1 MRPSE
6 LITTSE
12 IAELAGVELST
23 VTSWRARHG
32 DAFPSPVEVPGQDR
46 RTKFFSRAEVDAF
59 LLEHQLGKRYA
70 TGGAIRAGRP
80 RSVERV
86 EDFPR
91 QPPRRHT
98 AMAGPSRTPADITMR
113 FDLITTIGLADAT
126 ARSEAACL
134 DAVASAARDLDRILR
149 GATIDSSEQEAWLNT
164 TSPYLANTI
173 QDLAT
178 AIARRDPSLES
189 LLWSDSR
196 YSDAGLLTN
205 RLASDW
211 RLVRWLSGESRNPQ
225 SAINMFDDVA
235 GRFRR
240 SASPWTRRPLD
251 TPNAIT
257 KLLPTLTPTPPKTL
271 LDLTCGIGSV
281 GITAYRNGIRV
292 SGFDRNANDVRI
304 ANQWRT
310 LLERDGATLGRDATF
325 DVRDRLTNIAAH
337 PADLVVMSEPSMDT
351 ELLGKTA
358 EVEYWRGI
366 EMRLEFARNHTRP
379 GGRTLFALP
388 MHMLDPNTE
397 SDLATDSIAL
407 ALSVRRGWTDS
418 LEAVFEIPTSQLA
431 LNTAILIFTGSD
443 ERATGPILFA
453 SLPAQHREEREV
465 RDLLQWLR
473 EDGGNPNLM
482 VRSPLARTAV
492 AVDRRQVASSNGN
505 LTPSN
510 WWRMAF
516 AQQPDRV
523 EEVLRAD
530 QRFIETSDR
539 LVAAAIGSVERYDI
553 TATQPPK
560 TPATWR
566 PLSELLA
573 ADLIELIQAAR
584 PANVSRDAQSGPPNS
599 LRAGPSIARDGRAPI
614 VTPDRP
620 TSGSPFNEAASV
632 LPRQMADGELSPG
645 DVVYWHGQEHPIY
658 VRVISS
664 HERAVLVPPGR
675 GVRITPSGHRHGLT
689 PELLAF
695 AIETSGMSVE
705 RASSR
710 RAFESI
716 RFPMKSDTQDISEAI
731 GWATDHFG
739 DTAAAIAHLRTL
751 EVEATELA
759 RRAAEMRRDTSAF
772 GSAEALEI
780 RMRRRPAGDV

>member
-1 MRPSE
+1 
-6 LITTSE
+6 
-12 IAELAGVELST
+12 
-23 VTSWRARHG
+23 
-32 DAFPSPVEVPGQDR
+32 
-46 RTKFFSRAEVDAF
+46 
-59 LLEHQLGKRYA
+59 
-70 TGGAIRAGRP
+70 
-80 RSVERV
+80 
-86 EDFPR
+86 
-91 QPPRRHT
+91 
-98 AMAGPSRTPADITMR
+98 
-113 FDLITTIGLADAT
+113 
-126 ARSEAACL
+126 
-134 DAVASAARDLDRILR
+134 
-149 GATIDSSEQEAWLNT
+149 
-164 TSPYLANTI
+164 
-173 QDLAT
+173 
-178 AIARRDPSLES
+178 
-189 LLWSDSR
+189 
-196 YSDAGLLTN
+196 
-205 RLASDW
+205 
-211 RLVRWLSGESRNPQ
+211 
-225 SAINMFDDVA
+225 
-235 GRFRR
+235 
-240 SASPWTRRPLD
+240 
-251 TPNAIT
+251 
-257 KLLPTLTPTPPKTL
+257 
-271 LDLTCGIGSV
+271 
-281 GITAYRNGIRV
+281 
-292 SGFDRNANDVRI
+292 
-304 ANQWRT
+304 
-310 LLERDGATLGRDATF
+310 
-325 DVRDRLTNIAAH
+325 
-337 PADLVVMSEPSMDT
+337 
-351 ELLGKTA
+351 
-358 EVEYWRGI
+358 
-366 EMRLEFARNHTRP
+366 
-379 GGRTLFALP
+379 
-388 MHMLDPNTE
+388 MLDPNTE

-431 LNTAILIFTGSD
+431 LNTAILIFTGVD

-492 AVDRRQVASSNGN
+492 AVDRGQVATSNGN

-584 PANVSRDAQSGPPNS
+584 PANVSRDAQSGPPNG

-689 PELLAF
+689 PDLLAF

-780 RMRRRPAGDV
+780 RTRRRPSGDV